1 MWFWNLKKQFG
12 GFSCVRLLIFISMFQ
27 CWTAAPSSL
36 PFKSFYWSISSCV
49 DSSLATRPLHYKRYI
64 VSVCH
69 GHFLNF
75 VVFNRWQLIVNSE
88 VQQPW
93 ELHFCSMSQN
103 LFSCLWMW
111 TLTLC
116 SAHSDLTGVSALPT
130 VPQAVHQPCRSA
142 SHTLSE
148 YFQPKWCVCM
158 SDPECYCKPRQ
169 RTQSFITQSQ
179 I

>member
-1 MWFWNLKKQFG
+1 MHSMQAGYLEKAQKYTDKALMQLEKLKSELVNWFLCFYKKTKQFNHEYLYNMDMWFWNLKKKFG

-75 VVFNRWQLIVNSE
+75 VVFNRWQLIVHSE
-88 VQQPW
+88 VQQP
-93 ELHFCSMSQN
+93 
-103 LFSCLWMW
+103 
-111 TLTLC
+111 
-116 SAHSDLTGVSALPT
+116 
-130 VPQAVHQPCRSA
+130 
-142 SHTLSE
+142 
-148 YFQPKWCVCM
+148 
-158 SDPECYCKPRQ
+158 
-169 RTQSFITQSQ
+169 
-179 I
+179 